1 MSNFLI
7 LGLPRSRTAWL
18 ANFMTSQDIFCSHE
32 GLNGCV
38 TLQQYKDKFTL
49 NSGDSNT
56 GLALFDFED
65 QFKDFKKVIIDNTID
80 ASVKFA
86 LTHYGV
92 DTTETMTVLSERLS
106 SLDGLHVAFNDI
118 NDRLEEIWDYITPK
132 QFDNSRAEMLIN
144 FDIQIR
150 DLTVMDRQAIIELR
164 KNTNA
169 YF

>member
-1 MSNFLI
+1 
-7 LGLPRSRTAWL
+7 
-18 ANFMTSQDIFCSHE
+18 MTSQDIFCSHE
-32 GLNGCV
+32 GLNGCA

-49 NSGDSNT
+49 NSGDSST
-56 GLALFDFED
+56 GLALFDFEE

-80 ASVKFA
+80 ASVLFA
-86 LTHYGV
+86 SAHYGV

-106 SLDGLHVAFNDI
+106 GLKGLHVAFNDI

-132 QFDNSRAEMLIN
+132 QFDKQRAEMLIN
-144 FDIQIR
+144 LDIQIR
-150 DLTVMDRQAIIELR
+150 DLTVIDRQAIIELR